1 VTINWVFEVDYAVF
15 AVFATLLITEI
26 MGAMLLLTAW
36 DATKKRVL
44 DYIVPIWE
52 ITGTFGAFWV
62 VTSYFAYPTLLIPV
76 SEIFAPLLIIF
87 LILFIARNSSIAFAE
102 FIIKKR
108 WLDEV
113 KLYKAYAFSAIVL
126 GLVLLVLVSA
136 LVGGQGV
143 HLSIDLQTGAIT
155 GSFSIA
161 SWATAGS
168 VIFILGTLLLGAGL
182 APAFFDLAP
191 LRRLILPLTGAGIAL
206 SVLSYYLMSSTL
218 LTWWMT
224 IPVVLT
230 LAAGLL
236 YLWPKTT
243 RILANKAV
251 FILLMCIAVFSLQP
265 LVYPNVIGRA
275 YAVDN
280 LTTSGTM
287 ESAFLP
293 ASVVGAIVLAVMIGF
308 YVMVAARGTS
318 GPDTPI
324 STP

>member
-1 VTINWVFEVDYAVF
+1 VNYAAF
-15 AVFATLLITEI
+15 AVFATLLITEM

-36 DATKKRVL
+36 EATRKRVL

-87 LILFIARNSSIAFAE
+87 LILFVARNASIAFAE
-102 FIIKKR
+102 FIIKRR

-113 KLYKAYAFSAIVL
+113 KLYKAYALSTIVL

-143 HLSIDLQTGAIT
+143 DLVTS
-155 GSFSIA
+155 SFSLA

-168 VIFILGTLLLGAGL
+168 VVFVLGTLLLGAGL
-182 APAFFDLAP
+182 AQAFFDVAP
-191 LRRLILPLTGAGIAL
+191 LRRLILPMTGAGIVL
-206 SVLSYYLMSSTL
+206 SVLSYYLMSSAL

-224 IPVVLT
+224 VPVVLI
-230 LAAGLL
+230 LVAGLL

-251 FILLMCIAVFSLQP
+251 FILVMCIAVFSLQP
-265 LVYPNVIGRA
+265 LIYPEVIGQTLPVD
-275 YAVDN
+275 AV
-280 LTTSGTM
+280 TTSGTM
-287 ESAFLP
+287 ESAFLSV
-293 ASVVGAIVLAVMIGF
+293 SVVGAILLAVMIGF
-308 YVMVAARGTS
+308 YIIVAARGTS
-318 GPDTPI
+318 GPDAPI